1 MLKSA
6 SELLSNDMVYCGLA
20 RDNHN
25 HDDDDDDDDDDD
37 QDSNE
42 VFVGVDDAR
51 SVVKSSENNINT
63 IEMYINT
70 HSLLIDT
77 NVTNCH

>member
-51 SVVKSSENNINT
+51 SVVKSSENNADINS
-63 IEMYINT
+63 
-70 HSLLIDT
+70 HSLLINI

>member
-70 HSLLIDT
+70 HSLLINT

>member
-51 SVVKSSENNINT
+51 SVIKSSENNINT

-70 HSLLIDT
+70 HSLLINT
-77 NVTNCH
+77 SVTNCH

>member
-51 SVVKSSENNINT
+51 SVIKSSENNINT

-70 HSLLIDT
+70 HSLLINT

>member
-1 MLKSA
+1 
-6 SELLSNDMVYCGLA
+6 MVYCGLA

-51 SVVKSSENNINT
+51 SVVKLSENNINT

-70 HSLLIDT
+70 HSLLINI

>member
-20 RDNHN
+20 RDNHDRRDDDG
-25 HDDDDDDDDDDD
+25 DDDDR
-37 QDSNE
+37 DSNE

-51 SVVKSSENNINT
+51 
-63 IEMYINT
+63 
-70 HSLLIDT
+70 
-77 NVTNCH
+77 

>member
-51 SVVKSSENNINT
+51 SVVKLSENNINT

-70 HSLLIDT
+70 HSLLINI